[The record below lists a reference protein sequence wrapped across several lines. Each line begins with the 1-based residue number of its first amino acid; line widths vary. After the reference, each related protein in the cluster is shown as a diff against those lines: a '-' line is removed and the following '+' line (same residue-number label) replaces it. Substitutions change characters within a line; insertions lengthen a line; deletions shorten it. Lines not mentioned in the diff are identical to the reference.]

1 MSQSFTREDLE
12 RVARLARLELD
23 ASEQDLFARQVA
35 GILEYTRIEIQKV
48 DTTDVEPTSH
58 PPGSVG
64 AMRPDAV
71 RPSLPRTEALA
82 AAPDGDVAAGLF
94 KVPRVIG

>member
-23 ASEQDLFARQVA
+23 ASEQELFARQVG
-35 GILEYTRIEIQKV
+35 GILEYADQIQKV

-71 RPSLPRTEALA
+71 RPSLPRAEALA
-82 AAPDGDVAAGLF
+82 AAPDGDAAAGLF

>member
-23 ASEQDLFARQVA
+23 PSEQDLFARQVA
-35 GILEYTRIEIQKV
+35 GILEYADQIQKV

>member
-23 ASEQDLFARQVA
+23 PSEQDLFARQVA
-35 GILEYTRIEIQKV
+35 GILDYADQIQKV

-71 RPSLPRTEALA
+71 RPSLPRSEALA

>member
-1 MSQSFTREDLE
+1 MSQNFTREDLE

-23 ASEQDLFARQVA
+23 PSEQDLFARQVA
-35 GILEYTRIEIQKV
+35 GILEYADQIQKV